1 MVLRSALFG
10 YTEAELIGRNV
21 KMLMPRRTPYHE
33 HDMYLARYL
42 AIGVKMIETGR
53 EVAGLRSHGTTFPV
67 QLSVGEFEV
76 NGQWMFTGFVHDSIR
91 GVFHDPGTSS
101 RLRAASREY
110 LEGPVPMSAGTDIA
124 LAVGCEARR

>member
-42 AIGVKMIETGR
+42 ATGAQIIGTGR
-53 EVAGLRSHGTTFPV
+53 EVAGLRPTAPRSPY
-67 QLSVGEFEV
+67 SYR
-76 NGQWMFTGFVHDSIR
+76 S
-91 GVFHDPGTSS
+91 
-101 RLRAASREY
+101 AS
-110 LEGPVPMSAGTDIA
+110 LK
-124 LAVGCEARR
+124 